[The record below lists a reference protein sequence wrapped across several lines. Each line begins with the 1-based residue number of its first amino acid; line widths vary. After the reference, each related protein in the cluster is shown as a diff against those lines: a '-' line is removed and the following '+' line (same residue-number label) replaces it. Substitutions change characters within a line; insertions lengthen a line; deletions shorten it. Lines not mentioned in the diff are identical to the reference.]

1 MKKMFAKMRKVK
13 MTRWNK
19 LTAGEKVMKA
29 VMFMV
34 KAALVV
40 VGVAVVGAVVLG
52 VFVGFAVMN
61 AVAGG
66 FKNAANA
73 YNPGDRYVRFR

>member
-1 MKKMFAKMRKVK
+1 MKKLVAKMRKVK

-19 LTAGEKVMKA
+19 LTTGEKVMK
-29 VMFMV
+29 VV
-34 KAALVV
+34 AL
-40 VGVAVVGAVVLG
+40 VAVVGAVVLG
-52 VFVGFAVMN
+52 LVVGFAVMN

>member
-1 MKKMFAKMRKVK
+1 MKKLVAKMRKVK

-19 LTAGEKVMKA
+19 LTTGEKVMKV

-34 KAALVV
+34 KAALFAAL
-40 VGVAVVGAVVLG
+40 VAVVGAVVLG
-52 VFVGFAVMN
+52 LVVGFAVMN

-73 YNPGDRYVRFR
+73 YNSGDRYVRFR

>member
-1 MKKMFAKMRKVK
+1 MKKLVTKMRKVK

-19 LTAGEKVMKA
+19 LTTGEKVMKV
-29 VMFMV
+29 VMVMV
-34 KAALVV
+34 KVALFAVLAAL
-40 VGVAVVGAVVLG
+40 VGAVVLG
-52 VFVGFAVMN
+52 VVVGFAVMN

>member
-40 VGVAVVGAVVLG
+40 VGVAVAGAVVLG

>member
-1 MKKMFAKMRKVK
+1 MKKLVVKMRKVK

-19 LTAGEKVMKA
+19 LTTGEKVMKV

-34 KAALVV
+34 KAALAVAL
-40 VGVAVVGAVVLG
+40 VAVVGAVVLG
-52 VFVGFAVMN
+52 LVVGFAVMN

>member
-1 MKKMFAKMRKVK
+1 
-13 MTRWNK
+13 MTGVQTCA
-19 LTAGEKVMKA
+19 LPISVL
-29 VMFMV
+29 
-34 KAALVV
+34 AAL
-40 VGVAVVGAVVLG
+40 VGAVVLG
-52 VFVGFAVMN
+52 VVVGFAVMN